1 MINVYCKEKIILNW
15 VSNVQKELAGMYTFI
30 LHENLNSLKNE
41 LDIKKN
47 MSNVLIDIEDINY
60 SLFTKSY
67 FKENNKVKFI
77 GIGYKKGVEEIVQL
91 IDNNIFS
98 FISIDNNSLE
108 VVKALNNL
116 NKGKYYFC
124 DETKDQLIENYI
136 KTIKSEKYKIKIELI
151 QSDIEKS
158 FTLPKIIKPLSEK
171 ERKVSDLLAQGLSY
185 KEIAK
190 VMGVTTFA
198 INQNAKSIFK
208 KLNVR
213 SRAEL
218 GYRMFS

>member
-47 MSNVLIDIEDINY
+47 MSYVLIDIEDINY

-67 FKENNKVKFI
+67 FKGNNKVNFI

-116 NKGKYYFC
+116 NKCKYYFC

-136 KTIKSEKYKIKIELI
+136 KTIKSEKYKIKIELT

-158 FTLPKIIKPLSEK
+158 FTLPEIIKPLSEK

-185 KEIAK
+185 KEIAT

-218 GYRMFS
+218 SYRMFN